1 MAADNISYSQMHLY
15 TPLYPKQVNILLNT
29 LEVVLEVV
37 FFAAVPDRAPSD
49 LPAWEFCRQNLVHMV
64 TRKQVNMKKV
74 AKRAMCS

>member
-1 MAADNISYSQMHLY
+1 M
-15 TPLYPKQVNILLNT
+15 
-29 LEVVLEVV
+29 VLEVV